1 MDFASPSG
9 FSVRVKCHSFG
20 GWRSQK
26 AAGGFT
32 THWDDDA
39 QGRFNEKGWFIIEK
53 VEKHQKLL
61 AGNCEPKKLKMVCN
75 LIADPYFEKSLSK
88 LWTNNFVWA
97 TQSIIA
103 KYMSSNRT
111 FWILINFVVYLV
123 SKIIGPRAACWKFQL
138 NCVTKNY

>member
-53 VEKHQKLL
+53 VASETLGGQSW
-61 AGNCEPKKLKMVCN
+61 AW
-75 LIADPYFEKSLSK
+75 KSEDGL
-88 LWTNNFVWA
+88 
-97 TQSIIA
+97 
-103 KYMSSNRT
+103 
-111 FWILINFVVYLV
+111 
-123 SKIIGPRAACWKFQL
+123 
-138 NCVTKNY
+138 